1 MKKINKILKLH
12 IPAGKATPAP
22 PLGPSL
28 AEQGVNIVEFCQKF
42 NDLTKDKGSYTIP
55 IKITVYEDR
64 TYNIDLGE
72 PLTVELLKEI
82 SGIEKGS
89 GEPNR
94 KKSAKISKDQLRKV
108 AERKMKDL
116 NANDPDAAM
125 KIISGTAKSMGIEVN

>member
-1 MKKINKILKLH
+1 MKKINKVLKLH

-28 AEQGVNIVEFCQKF
+28 AEQGVNIMEFCQKF

-55 IKITVYEDR
+55 VKIIIYEDR
-64 TYNIDLGE
+64 TYDIDLNE
-72 PLTVELLKEI
+72 PLTTELLKEI
-82 SGIEKGS
+82 AGIEKGS

-94 KKSAKISKDQLRKV
+94 KKSAKISKDQLRKI

-116 NANDPDAAM
+116 NANDLDTAM
-125 KIISGTAKSMGIEVN
+125 KIITGTAKSMGIEVS